1 MKYGTMIRIKK
12 AEDAK
17 EHFQRLINSG
27 LEACQLVFKPE
38 KYTKEDAEI
47 IVQAVKDTGID
58 LCSMFAGTRDNFIF
72 WDGYHDYN
80 IAGINNPMFGK
91 ERFEYIRCAVE
102 FASWV
107 GIKQVAIHAG
117 YFTNNPFA
125 PEFTLMVS
133 LIKHLCNFA
142 KRFGIDILLETGQE
156 SPIALKRLIVLSG
169 ATNLFINFDTANP
182 IIYGYGN
189 PVDAVYTFGEYVRN
203 MHAKDGLPPKDV
215 YGRGVETPIGEGYVD
230 FNRVLKDLKATG
242 YDGYMIIEREIEEG
256 EQQKAEILGA
266 FNKLK
271 GIWDSL

>member
-91 ERFEYIRCAVE
+91 ERFEYCLLRGGAV
-102 FASWV
+102 
-107 GIKQVAIHAG
+107 G
-117 YFTNNPFA
+117 
-125 PEFTLMVS
+125 
-133 LIKHLCNFA
+133 
-142 KRFGIDILLETGQE
+142 
-156 SPIALKRLIVLSG
+156 
-169 ATNLFINFDTANP
+169 
-182 IIYGYGN
+182 
-189 PVDAVYTFGEYVRN
+189 
-203 MHAKDGLPPKDV
+203 
-215 YGRGVETPIGEGYVD
+215 
-230 FNRVLKDLKATG
+230 
-242 YDGYMIIEREIEEG
+242 
-256 EQQKAEILGA
+256 
-266 FNKLK
+266 
-271 GIWDSL
+271 